1 VPYGAIIFT
10 LSEDALGRSSFADT
24 LLVNRAHPSS
34 GWLRLTTTV
43 VVPSILTGAAF
54 VALSHFGLVGRL
66 PVGGLLCLLAIAAV
80 IGEKL
85 VSGVRPGTTAARLHF
100 AIAAQ
105 TLAVTAIIYAIGWG
119 PTLAIGYLFVFARL
133 LEEGGSRVW
142 RPTLLW
148 MVAGIAGGQLAITLD
163 LVPTYVP
170 KEYALGLAALGALG
184 TAFVI
189 RLLGTK
195 TEESEQRLAER
206 NAAEDE
212 VRETLSLL
220 SATLEATAD
229 GILVVDRTGQMR
241 EYNSRFAEMWQLPS
255 GILDRRDDAA
265 AIEFVLQQLKR
276 PELFVAKIEE
286 LYAQP
291 DAISDDIV
299 LFNDG
304 RVFER
309 HSRPQY
315 VDGEIVG
322 RVWSFRDVTER
333 QQLLDD
339 LQHQAFHDAL
349 TELANRALL
358 RDRLEHAIAR
368 SRRSGAVISVLF
380 CDLDRFK
387 LINDTLGHESGD
399 QLLIEVARRLAT
411 VIREGDTVARLG
423 GDEFAIVVDG
433 ASPAD
438 TNAVAERCL
447 ETIREPFEINGRDV
461 FVRASIG
468 VADNHRDALDAEEIL
483 CRGDIA
489 MYAAKSRGR
498 DRFERFEP
506 IMQAELTLRHE
517 LHGDLRHAIAQDELA
532 LHYQPLLNLQTRT
545 VESVEALLR
554 WHHPTRGLVPPVEF
568 IPIAE
573 ETGLIIEIGRFVL
586 RTACMQTKQWQQ
598 AFAHAR
604 NLRVS
609 VNVSAIQ
616 LHEED
621 FADVVEAALQES
633 ALHPTN
639 LILELT
645 ESTLVSSSGS
655 IDNALNRLRRLGVHI
670 AIDDFGTGY
679 SSLAYLREFPVD
691 YLKIDRSF
699 ISRLTSDDD
708 DENNVMVQSIINI
721 GKNLNLGVV
730 AEGIEETAQ
739 LDTLQAAGCDSGQG
753 YLFARPIPPDEIPAL
768 LADAAYDRNGA
779 NPSL

>member
-1 VPYGAIIFT
+1 
-10 LSEDALGRSSFADT
+10 
-24 LLVNRAHPSS
+24 
-34 GWLRLTTTV
+34 
-43 VVPSILTGAAF
+43 
-54 VALSHFGLVGRL
+54 
-66 PVGGLLCLLAIAAV
+66 
-80 IGEKL
+80 
-85 VSGVRPGTTAARLHF
+85 
-100 AIAAQ
+100 
-105 TLAVTAIIYAIGWG
+105 
-119 PTLAIGYLFVFARL
+119 
-133 LEEGGSRVW
+133 
-142 RPTLLW
+142 
-148 MVAGIAGGQLAITLD
+148 
-163 LVPTYVP
+163 
-170 KEYALGLAALGALG
+170 
-184 TAFVI
+184 
-189 RLLGTK
+189 
-195 TEESEQRLAER
+195 
-206 NAAEDE
+206 
-212 VRETLSLL
+212 
-220 SATLEATAD
+220 
-229 GILVVDRTGQMR
+229 
-241 EYNSRFAEMWQLPS
+241 MWQLPS
-255 GILDRRDDAA
+255 GVLDRRDDAA

-291 DAISDDIV
+291 DAISDDIL

-333 QQLLDD
+333 QKLLDD
-339 LQHQAFHDAL
+339 LEHQAFHDTL
-349 TELANRALL
+349 TDLANRALL

-368 SRRSGAVISVLF
+368 SRRSGAVVSVLF

-399 QLLIEVARRLAT
+399 QLLIEVARRLAA
-411 VIREGDTVARLG
+411 VIREGDTVGRLG

-433 ASPAD
+433 ASPVD

-517 LHGDLRHAIAQDELA
+517 LHGDLRHAIVQDELA
-532 LHYQPLLNLQTRT
+532 LHYQPLLNLQSRT

-573 ETGLIIEIGRFVL
+573 ETGLIVEIGRFVL
-586 RTACMQTKQWQQ
+586 RTACVQTKQWQQ
-598 AFAHAR
+598 AHEHAR
-604 NLRVS
+604 NLSVS

-621 FADVVEAALQES
+621 FADVVEGALQES
-633 ALHPTN
+633 GLHPTN

-655 IDNALNRLRRLGVHI
+655 IDSALNRLRRLGVHI

-699 ISRLTSDDD
+699 VSRLTTDDA

-730 AEGIEETAQ
+730 AEGIEEAAQ
-739 LDTLQAAGCDSGQG
+739 LDTLRAAGCDSGQG

-768 LADAAYDRNGA
+768 LADSALDRNGA
-779 NPSL
+779 NRLL